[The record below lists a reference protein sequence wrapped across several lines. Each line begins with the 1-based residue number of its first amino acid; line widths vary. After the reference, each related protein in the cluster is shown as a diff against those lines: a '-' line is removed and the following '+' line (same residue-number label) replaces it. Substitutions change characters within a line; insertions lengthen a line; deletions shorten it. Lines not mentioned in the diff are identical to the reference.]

1 MSTNDSQVQTQP
13 VQQDEVKTSAEAQ
26 ARASSP
32 KKHNKSDQSDGVLH
46 VAAEMK
52 NSRQKIGYLFAILK
66 TERPVTLKAYG
77 SAIGKAIRIAT
88 VVRSKVGGLHQLVRL
103 TESNDEKRGTQGIEI
118 VLSASQ
124 LDQEAVGY
132 QAPEAKGFWVPKK
145 RPEAKKEKAAKADE
159 AESKKAA
166 EADKKDGDDKSM
178 KKQRQNRRKSASAA
192 EKLKDEA
199 AVVAEASAEVKSDP
213 APAKE
218 ERSKSAKAKQKRRN
232 KRQSRAKTAEK
243 EAEAKEN
250 AKPARENSAGNKK
263 DADLK
268 EASQQ
273 ADKAPKEEKQ
283 FEGGQGARSRK
294 QEQMRYEPR
303 HQMRYPPQGN
313 GRRPDFFRNAYPGG
327 GGYYPYQQY
336 QPLHYRQNYSRY
348 FSGENGR
355 APYHGMRGGYRQNPT
370 SNGGGG
376 RPAPDQRRELTKW
389 SDGRQQQE

>member
-1 MSTNDSQVQTQP
+1 MSTNNSQVQTQP
-13 VQQDEVKTSAEAQ
+13 AQQDEVKTSAEAQ

-32 KKHNKSDQSDGVLH
+32 KQHNKSDQSDGVLH

-103 TESNDEKRGTQGIEI
+103 TESNDEKRATQGIEI

-145 RPEAKKEKAAKADE
+145 RPEAKKEKADE
-159 AESKKAA
+159 AEAKKAA
-166 EADKKDGDDKSM
+166 EADKKDADDKS
-178 KKQRQNRRKSASAA
+178 KKKRRQNRKKSASVAD
-192 EKLKDEA
+192 KPKDEA
-199 AVVAEASAEVKSDP
+199 AVVAEASAEAKADP

-218 ERSKSAKAKQKRRN
+218 ESSKSAKAKQRRN
-232 KRQSRAKTAEK
+232 KRQRRPKTAEK

-263 DADLK
+263 DADHK
-268 EASQQ
+268 EASQK

-294 QEQMRYEPR
+294 HEQMKYEPR
-303 HQMRYPPQGN
+303 QQMRYPPQGN

-348 FSGENGR
+348 FAGENGR
-355 APYHGMRGGYRQNPT
+355 APYQGMRGGYRQNPT
-370 SNGGGG
+370 SYGGGG

-389 SDGRQQQE
+389 SEGRQQQQE